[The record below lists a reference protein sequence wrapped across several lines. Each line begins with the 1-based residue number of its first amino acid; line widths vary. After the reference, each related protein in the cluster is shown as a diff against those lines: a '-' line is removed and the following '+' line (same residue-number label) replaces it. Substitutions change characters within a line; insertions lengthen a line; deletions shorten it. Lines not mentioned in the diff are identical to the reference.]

1 MERENKERGQEGG
14 GEEEEGLDDVS
25 SLHCI
30 PRDVFLHVGVCVLRL

>member
-30 PRDVFLHVGVCVLRL
+30 PCDVFLHVGVRVLRL